1 MKFLNILIYEL
12 KHFLKSKSKLFA
24 YLFFVIA
31 CCYSVYIGFSLY
43 NSQNSNI
50 DSLQEIE
57 NENISQVIK
66 WFKTGEKGPKEK
78 DWVDITDPYWS
89 LRYTPKYV
97 VKNPSPLMP
106 LGLGQSEQYGYHKK
120 ITIWSSPY
128 DNDVIEEISNYER
141 FINGNIDFSFL
152 IIFLLPLLTI
162 IFTYNINGL
171 EKDLNFD
178 KLIAVQTRSVKHW
191 VLGRLFFYWILL
203 VSTVNI
209 FIIVVFCI
217 NNVNIIEGFDLI
229 KLSNLYVTVFFL
241 PFYFVIMSSNS
252 STVIAF
258 KMISIWLFLCVLIP
272 GSVHQYISLKYP
284 PNFMTDFL
292 DANRKETYAVF
303 KLPKEELHR
312 QMLSIYVDLDTT
324 KQGLDSL
331 INRKITRNTMSCI
344 VNQINV
350 QAINII
356 EEQNNFK
363 NNLIRSTY
371 WFNPISYF
379 QNKWNKLTSTDY
391 YAYKD
396 FRDNIQFITNKK
408 LKILAFECWNE
419 RTVNLNLYNEYLK
432 KLNSY
437 NSSPNLEMITYETIK

>member
-1 MKFLNILIYEL
+1 
-12 KHFLKSKSKLFA
+12 
-24 YLFFVIA
+24 
-31 CCYSVYIGFSLY
+31 
-43 NSQNSNI
+43 
-50 DSLQEIE
+50 
-57 NENISQVIK
+57 
-66 WFKTGEKGPKEK
+66 
-78 DWVDITDPYWS
+78 
-89 LRYTPKYV
+89 
-97 VKNPSPLMP
+97 
-106 LGLGQSEQYGYHKK
+106 
-120 ITIWSSPY
+120 
-128 DNDVIEEISNYER
+128 
-141 FINGNIDFSFL
+141 
-152 IIFLLPLLTI
+152 
-162 IFTYNINGL
+162 
-171 EKDLNFD
+171 
-178 KLIAVQTRSVKHW
+178 
-191 VLGRLFFYWILL
+191 
-203 VSTVNI
+203 
-209 FIIVVFCI
+209 
-217 NNVNIIEGFDLI
+217 
-229 KLSNLYVTVFFL
+229 
-241 PFYFVIMSSNS
+241 MSSNS